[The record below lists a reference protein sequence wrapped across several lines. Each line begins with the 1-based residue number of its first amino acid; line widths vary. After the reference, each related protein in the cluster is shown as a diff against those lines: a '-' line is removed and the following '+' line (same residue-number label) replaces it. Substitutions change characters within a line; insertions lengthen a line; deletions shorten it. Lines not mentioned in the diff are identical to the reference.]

1 MIRKKLFLIDGQNL
15 IYRAFY
21 ALPRLTNSKGVPTGA
36 VYGFANMLLKI
47 IKEEFPDYIAVVLDL
62 PGPTFRH
69 KIYKEYKGTRQKTPE
84 ELTAQIPLIKDIIKG
99 FNISII
105 EKPGYEADDCIGTI
119 ATRAGRDFDVYIVTG
134 DKDALQLV
142 NDNVCVMNR
151 KPDEKIVYNIEEV
164 KSAFGV
170 QPQAIV
176 DILAL
181 AGDVSDNIPGV
192 KGIGEKTAVKLIG
205 QFGSIENLLKNLNE
219 VPEVLAGKI
228 KEHIEDVKLSKELVK
243 IDIDVPLEVEIEVL
257 KKKEPNNA
265 RLLELFTELEF
276 SRLLKEVSSQGEL
289 FAVPEGQR
297 EEEPAKSFVEGASL
311 RMESAGGSVKGEVIE
326 KNEDLEILL
335 SRIKKNKFLGFDLTT
350 VHDPEQ
356 GRRVEICI
364 VCDGRVYFLKDG
376 NLFNKLKP
384 LFESEEI
391 EKIGYNLKEK
401 IIVLRRNN
409 SVPKGFD
416 FDLTIASYLLEPE
429 RYSTE
434 LSKAIIS
441 WGEHSINPQMLN
453 LFSLK
458 EDLDTLLKKN
468 ELFDLF
474 KNVEMPLIEVL
485 AQMEID
491 GIKIDTDY
499 LVELGKRL
507 ETDIGKISH
516 KIYNLAGE
524 EFNINSP
531 KVLRQILFE
540 KLKLPP
546 DRKTKTGYSTDVDV
560 LKKLAVKHE
569 LPANLLDYRQLTKL
583 KSTYVDALPKLL
595 NSLTGRVHTSFNQ
608 TGTVTG
614 RLSSSEPNM
623 QNIPVKTEIG
633 REIRRVFIPEDG
645 WLFISADYSQIELRV
660 LAHLSSDE
668 NLVESFKQD
677 EDIHLRT
684 ASEIFGLPID
694 KVNNSMRNRA
704 KVVNF
709 GIVYGMSSFGLSQ
722 ELGISKDESQVYI
735 DTYFLKYHGVAR
747 YIREILKDAGG
758 KGYVRTLL
766 GRIRYT
772 PSITS
777 QNRTV
782 RQMAERTA
790 INSPIQGTAS
800 DLIKLAM
807 VNIYRQL
814 DDKGLKTRILLQIHD
829 ELLFESPLDEVEQ
842 ACKLI
847 EKEMREVYKLKVPL
861 KVDIKKG
868 SNWRDLK

>member
-1 MIRKKLFLIDGQNL
+1 MGTNNKDYLKIIRKKLFLIDGQNL

-21 ALPRLTNSKGVPTGA
+21 ALPRLTNSKGIPTGA
-36 VYGFANMLLKI
+36 VYGFVNMLLKI
-47 IKEEFPDYIAVVLDL
+47 IKEESPDYIAVTFDL

-69 KIYKEYKGTRQKTPE
+69 KIYKEYKATRQKTPE
-84 ELTAQIPLIKDIIKG
+84 ELIAQIPLIKEIIHG
-99 FNISII
+99 FNIPII
-105 EKPGYEADDCIGTI
+105 EMTGYEADDCLGTI
-119 ATRAGRDFDVYIVTG
+119 ATKASKNFNVYIVTG

-151 KPDEKIVYNIEEV
+151 KPDEKIVYNAEGV

-170 QPQAIV
+170 KPQAIV
-176 DILAL
+176 DMLAL
-181 AGDVSDNIPGV
+181 AGDTSDNIPGV
-192 KGIGEKTAVKLIG
+192 KGIGEKTAAKLIE
-205 QFGSIENLLKNLNE
+205 QFGSIENMLKNLNQ
-219 VPEVLAGKI
+219 VPDVLAGKI
-228 KEHIEDVKLSKELVK
+228 KEHIENLKVSKELVK
-243 IDIDVPLEVEIEVL
+243 IDTDVPLRVEIEAL
-257 KKKEPNNA
+257 KANQPNNP

-276 SRLLKEVSSQGEL
+276 SRLLKEVSPQQGL
-289 FAVPEGQR
+289 FAFSEGQK
-297 EEEPAKSFVEGASL
+297 EDEDEPAGFTLGK
-311 RMESAGGSVKGEVIE
+311 VIE
-326 KNEDLEILL
+326 KVEDLEILL
-335 SRIKKNKFLGFDLTT
+335 SRIKKNKFLGFELTNGQ
-350 VHDPEQ
+350 DKI
-356 GRRVEICI
+356 EICI
-364 VCDGRVYFLKDG
+364 VSEGTVNFLKGKDY
-376 NLFNKLKP
+376 FEKLKP
-384 LFESEEI
+384 IFEDESI
-391 EKIGYNLKEK
+391 KKIGYNLKDK
-401 IIVLRRNN
+401 MLVLWRNGI
-409 SVPKGFD
+409 SLEGPD
-416 FDLTIASYLLEPE
+416 FDMAIASYLLEPE
-429 RYSTE
+429 RYGGEQSRT
-434 LSKAIIS
+434 IID
-441 WGEHSINPQMLN
+441 

-458 EDLDTLLKKN
+458 DDLSNRLKKN

-474 KNVEMPLIEVL
+474 ENVEMPLIEVL
-485 AQMEID
+485 VQMEID
-491 GIKIDTDY
+491 GIKIDVDY
-499 LVELGKRL
+499 LVEFGKRL
-507 ETDIGKISH
+507 EIEIGKISRE
-516 KIYNLAGE
+516 IYSLAGE

-560 LKKLAVKHE
+560 LKKLAVKNE
-569 LPANLLDYRQLTKL
+569 LPAKVLDYRQLTKL
-583 KSTYVDALPKLL
+583 KSTYVDALPQLV
-595 NSLTGRVHTSFNQ
+595 NPGTGRVHTSFNQ

-633 REIRRVFIPEDG
+633 REIRRAFIPEDG

-668 NLVESFKQD
+668 NLIESFKNN

-694 KVNNSMRNRA
+694 KVNDSMRNRA

-722 ELGISKDESQVYI
+722 ELGISKDEAQEYI
-735 DTYFLKYHGVAR
+735 DTYFMKYRGVAR
-747 YIREILKDAGG
+747 YVREILKDAGER
-758 KGYVRTLL
+758 GYVRTLL

-772 PSITS
+772 PNITS
-777 QNRTV
+777 ENRTV
-782 RQMAERTA
+782 RQIAERIA

-807 VNIYRQL
+807 VNIYRRL
-814 DDKGLKTRILLQIHD
+814 NDEGLKTRILLQIHD
-829 ELLFESPLDEVEQ
+829 ELLLESPDEEVKQ

-847 EKEMREVYKLKVPL
+847 EKEMQEVYKLKVPL